1 MMRHTL
7 KGNAIMQSQ
16 AYSNLDTNDIMTVAE
31 TVRIIDA
38 HGLDFRDFIRE
49 VYANQNG
56 SYPMG
61 LIECWLGY

>member
-1 MMRHTL
+1 
-7 KGNAIMQSQ
+7 MQSQ

-49 VYANQNG
+49 VRANQNG